1 MPPETLEESIE
12 RELIAIN
19 KLYPLGFI
27 PKGNW
32 KFEKDGKIHDLSA
45 IDLNWAIKNL

>member
-1 MPPETLEESIE
+1 MHPETLEKSLK
-12 RELIAIN
+12 RELKAIN

-32 KFEKDGKIHDLSA
+32 RFEKDGVIHDLSA
-45 IDLNWAIKNL
+45 TDLNWAIENL